1 MSNPYD
7 SYVVDGDIATD
18 GIWAEE
24 PDFRVKV
31 RFAGQENRAYW
42 AAYTKTMAPVQA
54 TVRKLDKQP
63 ELLDKYE
70 KNTIT
75 PKLARLFVDFIIT
88 DWETAGDFDVEAGDI
103 NWMPGM
109 TDISGDHV
117 PFDAEVAF
125 RVLVKYPRVFARIR
139 EVAADQGLFA
149 SVVEEADEET
159 VKNSVKPSNTD

>member
-1 MSNPYD
+1 MSNPYG

-31 RFAGQENRAYW
+31 RFAGQENRPYW
-42 AAYTKTMAPVQA
+42 AAYTKAMAPVQA

-88 DWETAGDFDVEAGDI
+88 DWQTAGDFDADLGDI
-103 NWMPGM
+103 EWHSYM
-109 TDISGDHV
+109 TDVDGQEV
-117 PFDAEVAF
+117 PFDPEAAF
-125 RVLVKYPRVFARIR
+125 RVLVKFPRVFARIR

-149 SVVEEADEET
+149 SSVEEADEET
-159 VKNSVKPSNTD
+159 VKNSVKP